1 MWAREAVK
9 KGASV
14 PEPYK
19 MKEILA
25 DKEETERR
33 AKAGREWVQASHA
46 VKRQNDAGC

>member
-9 KGASV
+9 KGANV

-25 DKEETERR
+25 DKDEIERR
-33 AKAGREWVQASHA
+33 AKAGREWVQASRP
-46 VKRQNDAGC
+46 VKR